1 MDKDD
6 IVRIATPACS
16 AYGVK
21 RLELFGS
28 LARGDNTAGSDID
41 LLVEFGDP
49 ERSPAKRFFG
59 LLHDLEDGLGCTVD
73 LLTFSGLR
81 NPYFKRRVER
91 EKFTIYEG

>member
-1 MDKDD
+1 MDRDD
-6 IVRIATPACS
+6 IVRIAAPACS
-16 AYGVK
+16 TYGVK

-49 ERSPAKRFFG
+49 QRSPAKRFFG
-59 LLHDLEDGLGCTVD
+59 LLHDLEDSLGCTVD